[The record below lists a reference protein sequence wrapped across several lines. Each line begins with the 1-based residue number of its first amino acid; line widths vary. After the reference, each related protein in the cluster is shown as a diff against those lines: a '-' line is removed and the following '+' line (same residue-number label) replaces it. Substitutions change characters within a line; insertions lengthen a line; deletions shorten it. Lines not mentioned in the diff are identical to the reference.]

1 MSHFSNQTPHPRSIW
16 GMKKPKKRSVTFRK
30 LTTRKEETGRL
41 LLDLGKL
48 GFAGIFIGGILR
60 MDFQQDILFFIGNSV
75 VLALFVIGIN
85 LVVREIRH
93 EKTGFHRR
101 KHRSYGKGGRKR

>member
-1 MSHFSNQTPHPRSIW
+1 
-16 GMKKPKKRSVTFRK
+16 MKKPKKRRVTFRK
-30 LTTRKEETGRL
+30 LTTRKEDTGRL

-60 MDFQQDILFFIGNSV
+60 MDLRQDILFIIGNV
-75 VLALFVIGIN
+75 IIFTLFAIGLILITKEN
-85 LVVREIRH
+85 RL

-101 KHRSYGKGGRKR
+101 KRRSYRKGGRKK

>member
-1 MSHFSNQTPHPRSIW
+1 
-16 GMKKPKKRSVTFRK
+16 MKKLRKRNVNFKK

-48 GFAGIFIGGILR
+48 SFAGIVIGGILR
-60 MDFQQDILFFIGNSV
+60 MDLRQDILFIIGIAV
-75 VLALFVIGIN
+75 IFALFVFGIN
-85 LVVREIRH
+85 LVAREIKH

-101 KHRSYGKGGRKR
+101 KRRSYGKGGRKI